1 MNKIEIKKISNKWF
15 LRNNEIRNIIKK
27 EEKINYEKIYEK
39 IMNLL
44 KEYGNEMYDK
54 NIINLF
60 LNEFKINIDELILK
74 KIEELKKRVLD
85 F

>member
-1 MNKIEIKKISNKWF
+1 
-15 LRNNEIRNIIKK
+15 
-27 EEKINYEKIYEK
+27 
-39 IMNLL
+39 MNLL

-74 KIEELKKRVLD
+74 KIEELKKRNIKILHEGRYGITL
-85 F
+85 